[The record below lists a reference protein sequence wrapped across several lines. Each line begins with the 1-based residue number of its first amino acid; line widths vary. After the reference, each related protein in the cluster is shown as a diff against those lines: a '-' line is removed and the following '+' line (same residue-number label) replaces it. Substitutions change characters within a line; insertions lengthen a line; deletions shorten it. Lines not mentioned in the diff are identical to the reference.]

1 MTRVDGARQAAEWP
15 RWEARADGSGLL
27 LADAP
32 PRIWLDWRMLDD
44 LIDCMPLFPTALV
57 STDFTACPEGHYEPG
72 DGAVGAVL
80 RFKLTDGRQLVYR
93 IEQFSVPRLAYECAW
108 PD

>member
-1 MTRVDGARQAAEWP
+1 MTESAPVWAT
-15 RWEARADGSGLL
+15 RADGSGLL
-27 LADAP
+27 LTAAG
-32 PRIWLDWRMLDD
+32 PRMWLSWRMLDD
-44 LIDCMPLFPTALV
+44 LIHCMPLFPVALV

-80 RFKLTDGRQLVYR
+80 RFALADGGRLVYR
-93 IEQFSVPRLAYECAW
+93 IVRSDFARMAYECAW

>member
-1 MTRVDGARQAAEWP
+1 MITGDSRATWTS
-15 RWEARADGSGLL
+15 RADGAGFLL
-27 LADAP
+27 DGAGPL
-32 PRIWLDWRMLDD
+32 IWLDWQILDD
-44 LIDCMPLFPTALV
+44 LITCMPLFPVVLV

-80 RFKLTDGRQLVYR
+80 RFALTDGRNLVYR
-93 IEQFSVPRLAYECAW
+93 IERFDFARLAYECAW